1 MIRHTDT
8 NSVTIMHYPEKES
21 AVSEVIGVVLVVAL
35 TVIMAAII
43 AAYLFGMMNGISL
56 TRTVAV
62 TVQQTTLSTIEV
74 TYRGGPDQGILQNLS
89 IIWPSGVRE
98 VIDFPKIGEVYRAT
112 NMGVP
117 LNVTSGRDHVV
128 VTGHFPNNMSQVVL
142 DTFV

>member
-1 MIRHTDT
+1 MHTT
-8 NSVTIMHYPEKES
+8 EKES
-21 AVSEVIGVVLVVAL
+21 AVSEVIGVILIIGL
-35 TVIMAAII
+35 TVIMAGII
-43 AAYLFGMMNGISL
+43 AAYLFGMMNGIGL

-74 TYRGGPDQGILQNLS
+74 TYRGGPDQGSLQNLS
-89 IIWPSGVRE
+89 IIWPSGTRQLV
-98 VIDFPKIGEVYRAT
+98 DFPRIGEVYQAT
-112 NMGVP
+112 NVGVP